1 MMKTQEA
8 RDLGQQIYNLLCEGK
23 GKQAHALLFPVLAQR
38 TSFRFLDIIGEAI
51 GLDGSEST
59 RIFLDHMAA
68 EKTMGGWIVIA
79 SVLKRQIESDLQ
91 DAFDRCRKYI
101 AMADVWHAA
110 DGFGERV
117 PGPALVKHFR
127 QTLDLLESWRIDPNR
142 WVRRAVGVGIHF
154 WAKRSRGDGDKIPQT
169 KSLLTFLE
177 PMFEEREI
185 DAVKSVGW
193 ALKTLGRHY
202 PNLLAYWLQIQ
213 IVQKKRPCRAPM
225 LRKALTYLS
234 NDQKARATGREP

>member
-1 MMKTQEA
+1 MKTKEA
-8 RDLGQQIYNLLCEGK
+8 RELGRRVARLV
-23 GKQAHALLFPVLAQR
+23 QAGEIAQAYALLSPVLTRR
-38 TSFRFLDIIGEAI
+38 TPFAMLRHVGEAI
-51 GLDGSEST
+51 GVGPLETANAFMD
-59 RIFLDHMAA
+59 RVAA

-91 DAFDRCRKYI
+91 DAFDHCRKYI

-154 WAKRSRGDGDKIPQT
+154 WAKRSRGDGDKVPQT

-185 DAVKSVGW
+185 DAVKGVGW